1 MAEVLERSLLLPM
14 DMEALKENKAAR
26 AFPIPEE
33 GPGHGKPLG
42 TLFFFFPMFLTYS
55 FVFYMQAIQ
64 EVFRAKEWVN
74 DTRNEARV
82 EANLH
87 AEAN

>member
-1 MAEVLERSLLLPM
+1 
-14 DMEALKENKAAR
+14 
-26 AFPIPEE
+26 
-33 GPGHGKPLG
+33 
-42 TLFFFFPMFLTYS
+42 
-55 FVFYMQAIQ
+55 MQAIQ

-87 AEAN
+87 AEANRALGASKQKNKELANKLTAVDRAHLSVEAGLENAEIQAED